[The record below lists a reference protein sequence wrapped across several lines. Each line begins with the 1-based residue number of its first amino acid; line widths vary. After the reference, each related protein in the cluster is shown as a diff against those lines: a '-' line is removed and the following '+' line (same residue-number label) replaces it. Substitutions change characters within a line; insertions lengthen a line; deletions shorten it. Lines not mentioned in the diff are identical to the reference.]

1 MLTQTVEYA
10 LRAMACLA
18 FNPDELTPTP
28 TLAEQT
34 KVPASYLAK
43 VLQMLSAGDLISGRR
58 GVGGGYKLTRP
69 PEDISLLDVIN
80 VVDPVERIESCPLGI
95 TGHDKLC
102 PLHHRLDQAAK
113 MLMDLFGSASLADL
127 IKDAGSSIPLCD
139 DQTVTK
145 LRVKK

>member
-43 VLQMLSAGDLISGRR
+43 VLQMLSAGDLITGRR

-69 PEDISLLDVIN
+69 AKEISLLDVIN
-80 VVDPVERIESCPLGI
+80 VVDPVERIETCPLGI
-95 TGHDKLC
+95 TGHDRLC
-102 PLHHRLDQAAK
+102 PLHYRLDQAAK
-113 MLMDLFGSASLADL
+113 AMIDLFGSATLANL
-127 IKDAGSSIPLCD
+127 IEDAGSSIPLCD
-139 DQTVTK
+139 QQTATK